1 MTQQD
6 LTKRLTYKFVET
18 NLLTQALTHRSYSAQ
33 NNERLEYLGDG
44 ALNFIIA
51 NQLYQRF
58 PALDEGDL
66 SRLRAQLV
74 KEATISEI
82 ALSLDLGDALKLGE
96 GELKS
101 AGWRR
106 PSILADA
113 LEAIIGAVYLDGGF
127 AAAEALVLHL
137 YADKLNTIDPKVI
150 DKDPKSLL
158 QELLQGKKVAVPEYA
173 VVHTGGEAHAQV
185 FIVECFIQKMDIRTV
200 GEGTSRRIAE
210 QKAAQL
216 ALLELEKIRF
226 VKSRNA

>member
-1 MTQQD
+1 MIQQE
-6 LTKRLTYKFVET
+6 LARRLSHTFTNV
-18 NLLTQALTHRSYSAQ
+18 NLLTQALTHRSYGSH
-33 NNERLEYLGDG
+33 NNERLEFLGDG

-58 PALDEGDL
+58 PKLAEGDL

-74 KEATISEI
+74 KEATLSEL
-82 ALSLDLGDALKLGE
+82 AASLNLGDALKLGE

-127 AAAEALVLHL
+127 AAAEAFVLGL
-137 YADKLNTIDPKVI
+137 YTVKLDTIDPKVI

-158 QELLQGKKVAVPEYA
+158 QELLQSRKIAVPEYT
-173 VVHTGGEAHAQV
+173 VTLTSGEAHAQKFV
-185 FIVECFIQKMDIRTV
+185 VECFIEKHNIRTV
-200 GEGTSRRIAE
+200 GEGSSRRLAE
-210 QKAAQL
+210 QQAAQL
-216 ALLELEKIRF
+216 ALLEFKKIYIG
-226 VKSRNA
+226 KTKK

>member
-1 MTQQD
+1 MIQQD
-6 LTKRLTYKFVET
+6 LAKRLSHSFVND
-18 NLLTQALTHRSYSAQ
+18 NLLTQALTHRSFGAH
-33 NNERLEYLGDG
+33 NNERLEFLGDG

-58 PALDEGDL
+58 PKLAEGDL

-74 KEATISEI
+74 KEATLSDLAIS
-82 ALSLDLGDALKLGE
+82 LNLGDALRLGE

-113 LEAIIGAVYLDGGF
+113 LEAIIGAIYLDSGF
-127 AAAEALVLHL
+127 AAAEAFVLGL
-137 YADKLNTIDPKVI
+137 YTGKLETIDPNVI

-158 QELLQGKKVAVPEYA
+158 QELLQSKKIAVPEYT
-173 VVHTGGEAHAQV
+173 VTFTSGEAHAQKFV
-185 FIVECFIQKMDIRTV
+185 VECFVEKYAIRTV

-210 QKAAQL
+210 QQAAQL
-216 ALLELEKIRF
+216 ALLEFKKIHIG
-226 VKSRNA
+226 KIKK